1 MKRREFMREYFA
13 RMALTFLL
21 LCLIVYTVYHAV
33 GNGSG
38 SLLTTPARQIS
49 DVQLLGGEA
58 WLFRDET
65 LLTVPQP
72 GLVNSIAKS
81 GTKVGKNASLTEVW
95 VGTPTEELSRKQ
107 SELDRINRTIEVLE
121 GSLLPAGTS
130 VSAADGYRADA
141 MRTLMEIR
149 QVIRDGDW
157 SMISDLEDEMLV
169 LLNRY
174 GALTG
179 SEELLENALTEARE
193 ERQRLLEGERITLS
207 NDISSA
213 YYYGMSEVDGYESL
227 FTEEV
232 LKELTVE
239 RFAELRAAEPTD
251 PSDAFVVGKLCYG
264 YSWHL
269 AVDFG
274 DGAGELF
281 EPGTKYPFRFPES
294 DGMELS
300 LLCEKILTGQ
310 DGSTVVI
317 FGSEVTPLE
326 LRFLR
331 SQSVEIT
338 VGSSSGFYIPQQA
351 LIVQNSVTGV
361 YIFEDSTV
369 CFRRIAVLYEGDG
382 YLIAALTDG
391 QPEHEIQY
399 LELNDLIVT
408 SGKNLYDG
416 KVYQ

>member
-33 GNGSG
+33 GNSSG
-38 SLLTTPARQIS
+38 SLQTTPARQIS

-58 WLFRDET
+58 WLFRDEV
-65 LLTVPQP
+65 LLTVSQP
-72 GLVNSIAKS
+72 GLVNSVAKS
-81 GTKVGKNASLTEVW
+81 GTKVGKNAPLTDVW
-95 VGTPTEELSRKQ
+95 VGTPTEELAGKQ
-107 SELDRINRTIEVLE
+107 SELDRINRTVEVLE
-121 GSLLPAGTS
+121 SSQLPAGAS
-130 VSAADGYRADA
+130 VSAADGYRSDA

-149 QVIRDGDW
+149 QVIQDGDW
-157 SMISDLEDEMLV
+157 SRISDLEDEMLV

-179 SEELLENALTEARE
+179 SEELLENALTEAKE
-193 ERQRLLEGERITLS
+193 ERQKLLTGERITLS
-207 NDISSA
+207 NELSSA

-227 FTEEV
+227 FTEEA
-232 LKELTVE
+232 LGELTVE
-239 RFAELRAAEPTD
+239 RFAELRAAEATAPAD
-251 PSDAFVVGKLCYG
+251 SFVVGKLCYG

-274 DGAGELF
+274 DGAGALF
-281 EPGTKYPFRFPES
+281 APETEYLFRFPES
-294 DGMELS
+294 GGMELS
-300 LLCEKILTGQ
+300 LLCERVLTGQ

-326 LRFLR
+326 FRFLR

-338 VGSSSGFYIPQQA
+338 VGSNSGFYIPQQA
-351 LIVQNSVTGV
+351 LVVQNGVTGV
-361 YIFEDSTV
+361 YVFEDSTV
-369 CFRRIAVLYEGDG
+369 RFRRIAVLYEGDG
-382 YLIAALTDG
+382 YLIAAQTDG
-391 QPEHEIQY
+391 QPEHEIPY
-399 LELNDLIVT
+399 LALNDLIVT